1 MKKFFKILLF
11 SLITLLIYC
20 GVLYSI
26 QEELI
31 FYPNKH
37 YVSPQKKSL
46 DMFEEKPFIS
56 HDGTKI
62 MAWYYKGDIDKP
74 AILFFHGNAGQIATF
89 APELRLL
96 TENNYTVFAVEIRGF
111 AGIKGKL
118 TQENLFKDAA
128 VAFDWL
134 KKEGYKTIVVYGY
147 SFGTSIASGL
157 TSLRDVD
164 GLILTS
170 PFSSLES
177 LVSEMPIPLAPYL
190 LKYKLPSIKYISQ
203 YKKPLLLIHS
213 KKDKLIPYHHSQW
226 LYDACPSD
234 HKVIHLLEKEN
245 HNTFFRNQPYILDFL
260 KKFE

>member
-1 MKKFFKILLF
+1 M
-11 SLITLLIYC
+11 
-20 GVLYSI
+20 
-26 QEELI
+26 
-31 FYPNKH
+31 
-37 YVSPQKKSL
+37 
-46 DMFEEKPFIS
+46 
-56 HDGTKI
+56 
-62 MAWYYKGDIDKP
+62 YYKGDIDKP

-89 APELRLL
+89 ASNLRPLI
-96 TENNYTVFAVEIRGF
+96 ENNYTVFAVEIRTFG
-111 AGIKGKL
+111 GTKGKL

-128 VAFDWL
+128 TAFDLL

-157 TSLRDVD
+157 TSLRDID

-170 PFSSLES
+170 AFSSLEN
-177 LVSEMPIPLAPYL
+177 LVSEKPIPLAPYL

-226 LYDACPSD
+226 LYDASPSE
-234 HKVIHLLEKEN
+234 HKEIHFLENES
-245 HNTFFRNQPYILDFL
+245 HNSTYYKGKNIPYILDFL